1 MGYSV
6 KPILLLRVSN
16 NDLFLFFFLAG
27 ASNVCVA
34 NAMFVFRFVSKS
46 FGHVDFFSSELLS
59 EQQILL
65 DQSVSCVLLVAIQCR
80 VSINS
85 ELFTRNWITKY
96 YRILM
101 HRSLFSSR
109 R

>member
-1 MGYSV
+1 MIY
-6 KPILLLRVSN
+6 
-16 NDLFLFFFLAG
+16 FYFFLAG

-46 FGHVDFFSSELLS
+46 FGHVDFFSSELMS

-65 DQSVSCVLLVAIQCR
+65 DQFVSCVLLVAIQCR

-85 ELFTRNWITKY
+85 EFFRKWISKY
-96 YRILM
+96 TTG
-101 HRSLFSSR
+101 F
-109 R
+109 

>member
-1 MGYSV
+1 MIY
-6 KPILLLRVSN
+6 
-16 NDLFLFFFLAG
+16 FYFFLAG

-85 ELFTRNWITKY
+85 EFFFGNGLANILQDSNAWI
-96 YRILM
+96 LVF
-101 HRSLFSSR
+101 LW
-109 R
+109 